1 MSHFNVNVAQV
12 RNWVGFLRNYK
23 IISPGFTGLI
33 LFFKRLADFPW
44 AAICKSNKIPNTLNG
59 KAAITP
65 NINHYIKMKATML

>member
-44 AAICKSNKIPNTLNG
+44 AAICKSKKMPNTLNG
-59 KAAITP
+59 KAITP
-65 NINHYIKMKATML
+65 NINYYIKMKATML